1 MVRYVLYSCRRLQR
15 LSQLSKTVRWLD
27 RNITPMMHLS
37 KFTKRLFTDEWKIP
51 IAVGLISIPFSVLL
65 VLLSI
70 NNYLIAP
77 VFLSSFLSGYL
88 FYAEHTS
95 STRAGFRTGLVGGVF
110 VIWYSLNF
118 ATVIFDITRSVSRIV
133 FYIILV
139 GVTSVFGVLLFG
151 IYGAVAGLIGGVVAK
166 RVQS

>member
-1 MVRYVLYSCRRLQR
+1 
-15 LSQLSKTVRWLD
+15 
-27 RNITPMMHLS
+27 
-37 KFTKRLFTDEWKIP
+37 
-51 IAVGLISIPFSVLL
+51 
-65 VLLSI
+65 
-70 NNYLIAP
+70 
-77 VFLSSFLSGYL
+77 
-88 FYAEHTS
+88 
-95 STRAGFRTGLVGGVF
+95 VGGVF

>member
-1 MVRYVLYSCRRLQR
+1 MMRYVLYSCRRLQR
-15 LSQLSKTVRWLD
+15 LSQLSKTFRWLD
-27 RNITPMMHLS
+27 RNITPMTYLS
-37 KFTKRLFTDEWKIP
+37 KFTKRLFTDEWRIP

-65 VLLSI
+65 VGLSI
-70 NNYLIAP
+70 DKYLIVP
-77 VFLSSFLSGYL
+77 VFLSCFLSGYL

-133 FYIILV
+133 FISFL
-139 GVTSVFGVLLFG
+139 SV
-151 IYGAVAGLIGGVVAK
+151 
-166 RVQS
+166 